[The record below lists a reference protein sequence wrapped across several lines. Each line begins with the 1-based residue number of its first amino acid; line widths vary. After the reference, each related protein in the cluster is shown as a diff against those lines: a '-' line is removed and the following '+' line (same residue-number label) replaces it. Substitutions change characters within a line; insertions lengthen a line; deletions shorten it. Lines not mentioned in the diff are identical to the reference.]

1 MKHLTHWLHW
11 SAALTGTAALSA
23 FALAGCSG
31 DDNNNSQPVVD
42 ASTDTTTDT
51 SVADAAHD
59 AGIDVSATPCPIDAN
74 ILAPVDAAADPTTAA
89 CQACL
94 ADAASMVP
102 SVSGSGTCI
111 ANLEACSEDCTC
123 EEGVVG
129 VAACLND
136 GGSSAYCVLNL
147 PSTTLTD
154 IPFKALLGCQSGPC
168 RAACSPAPT
177 PDAGDSGSDAAT
189 VVDGS
194 SDSAVDASA
203 ADASAADASAAD
215 ASAADAT
222 TDGGAE
228 DAAADAAADG
238 SASDAT
244 SD

>member
-1 MKHLTHWLHW
+1 MKHLTHWF
-11 SAALTGTAALSA
+11 AALTGTAALSA

-31 DDNNNSQPVVD
+31 DDNNNSQPAVD

-59 AGIDVSATPCPIDAN
+59 GGTDVSVDAAPCPVDAN

-123 EEGVVG
+123 TESVVEI
-129 VAACLND
+129 AACLN
-136 GGSSAYCVLNL
+136 GGNTSAYCLLNL
-147 PSTTLTD
+147 PGNALTTNV
-154 IPFKALLGCQSGPC
+154 PFKALIGCQGGPC
-168 RAACSPAPT
+168 RAACTGGST
-177 PDAGDSGSDAAT
+177 TDAGDAGSDAAT

-194 SDSAVDASA
+194 SDSG

-215 ASAADAT
+215 ASTADAT